1 MDDHEYVEELSGKEN
16 KWGHGRPLRQ
26 WPPFLPHSFHFYV
39 SGTSRVEIC
48 KRLEEHFIEDTIDVE
63 YFDRSATYHRYTGLL
78 YAKMSILL
86 YCGDNENQIVV
97 ELVKHIGDQNL
108 FHDECE
114 IIFNTVKYGKSWKGQ
129 NKRNCRP
136 LSVKKRSVN
145 LRKRSSEEKYAN
157 FDHIVDL
164 IFDERIESKFVG
176 WKSLCN
182 LTNHKSSFDAVF
194 ASQAVLG
201 VGELDRAIT
210 DYIIMIVA
218 NESRGESEDPDDVSF
233 VTDDLPK
240 RIQIL
245 ARLVIENSLRTL
257 KEHNFLHLVF
267 KSDVSN
273 LDITNLFNLFING
286 SDITALA

>member
-1 MDDHEYVEELSGKEN
+1 MDDHEYVEELSIQEN
-16 KWGHGRPLRQ
+16 KWGHGCPLRQ

-39 SGTSRVEIC
+39 SGTSQVEIC
-48 KRLEEHFIEDTIDVE
+48 KRLEEYFIENTIDVE
-63 YFDRSATYHRYTGLL
+63 YFDRSATYNRYVGLL

-86 YCGDNENQIVV
+86 YYSDNGNQIVV
-97 ELVKHIGDQNL
+97 ELVKHKGDQNL

-114 IIFNTVKYGKSWKGQ
+114 RISSTIKYGKSWKRQ
-129 NKRNCRP
+129 NKRIYRP
-136 LSVKKRSVN
+136 LSVEKRTVN

-157 FDHIVDL
+157 FDHILDL

-176 WKSLCN
+176 WESLCN

-201 VGELDRAIT
+201 VGEFDRAIT
-210 DYIIMIVA
+210 DYIILIVA
-218 NESRGESEDPDDVSF
+218 NESRGESEDPDYVSF

-240 RIQIL
+240 RIHIL

-257 KEHNFLHLVF
+257 KELNSLHLVF

-273 LDITNLFNLFING
+273 LDIKNLFNLFING
-286 SDITALA
+286 SEEVG